1 MSATSPALL
10 AVVGLLEAGDREPL
24 RFREGALPVLE
35 QLVARLV
42 EIRPAAAIDA
52 IRELLGLQSVLA
64 GARKSPSAARA
75 LGAVLVRTG
84 PRRALVAKVEAAARR
99 ATQDAHAKLGG
110 EPTSRVAARPAPPP
124 GAMRASSL
132 TGLGVGMRP
141 IGAPA
146 RAASVPAAS
155 PPAAARPV
163 PPRFASLTAPPA
175 RSASVTRTSSAAP
188 ARGALTR

>member
-10 AVVGLLEAGDREPL
+10 AVVGLLEAGDHEPL

-42 EIRPAAAIDA
+42 EIRPAAAHDA
-52 IRELLGLQSVLA
+52 VRELLGLQSVLA
-64 GARKSPSAARA
+64 GARKSPSSARA

-99 ATQDAHAKLGG
+99 ATLDAHAKLGG
-110 EPTSRVAARPAPPP
+110 EATSRVAARPAPPA
-124 GAMRASSL
+124 GAVRASSL

-141 IGAPA
+141 IGATAGP
-146 RAASVPAAS
+146 ASVATAP
-155 PPAAARPV
+155 PPAPARPV
-163 PPRFASLTAPPA
+163 PPRFASLAAPPA
-175 RSASVTRTSSAAP
+175 RAAHAAPSAANA
-188 ARGALTR
+188 ARR